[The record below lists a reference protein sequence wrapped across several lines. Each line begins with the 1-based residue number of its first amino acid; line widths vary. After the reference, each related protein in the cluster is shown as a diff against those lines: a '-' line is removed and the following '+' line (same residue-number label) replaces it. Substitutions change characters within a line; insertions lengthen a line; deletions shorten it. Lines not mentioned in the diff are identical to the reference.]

1 MNAITRS
8 SAGSRNTLTLRANG
22 RDISGWQSI
31 PVTRR
36 MLGCPSDFD
45 IGLTERSPTE
55 AAAILVE
62 PGQACEVLLDG
73 DVVLTGYIDRYAG
86 AISPRQHQ
94 VRVVGRSKC
103 EDVVDCHITPTHL
116 VGMQIITSSLLEL
129 ANRLCAPYGITA
141 KSLTGDNIPVGPPTG
156 AGPLRF
162 NAILT
167 ETPFEIIERVA
178 RYAGVL
184 VYDDADGNLVFANV
198 GTSNMASG
206 FALGVNVQ
214 HAAVTYSMDGRF
226 SEYRPHLMSVNFFG
240 DKGAGGIPYPPVFDK
255 GVPRFRQRIV
265 VSEQPFPGSS
275 MAEKRAQWE
284 AARRL
289 GQSQAVRLTCDSWR
303 DSAGTLWQPNAFAPL
318 DLPALK
324 LSPSDPWVIGEV
336 TYAMDQDR
344 GTTADLMLMPKD
356 AFLPEPTILTPFL
369 SDPDTRPPLAGGGAA
384 RTGAEGVGIG
394 GGSLG

>member
-1 MNAITRS
+1 MTYVARTTT
-8 SAGSRNTLTLRANG
+8 APRNVLTLRANG
-22 RDISGWQSI
+22 RDITGWQSI
-31 PVTRR
+31 RVTRR

-45 IGLTERSPTE
+45 IGLTERYPTE
-55 AAAILVE
+55 ASAILVE
-62 PGQACEVLLDG
+62 PGQPCQVLLDG
-73 DVVLTGYIDRYAG
+73 DVVLTGYIDRYA
-86 AISPRQHQ
+86 AAVTPRQHQ

-103 EDVVDCHITPTHL
+103 EDVVDCHITPDQL
-116 VGMQIITSSLLEL
+116 QGMQVVTSSLLEL
-129 ANRLCAPYGITA
+129 AKKLCAPYGITA
-141 KSLTGDNIPVGPPTG
+141 KSLTGDSVPVSPPQG
-156 AGPLRF
+156 GGPLRF

-206 FALGVNVQ
+206 FALGVNIQ
-214 HAAVTYSMDGRF
+214 NASCTFSMDGRF
-226 SEYRPHLMSVNFFG
+226 SEYLPCLMSVNFYG
-240 DKGAGGIPYPPVFDK
+240 DKGVGGKVFPRVFDK

-265 VSEQPFPGSS
+265 VSEQFVTGTSL
-275 MAEKRAQWE
+275 AEKRAQWE

-303 DSAGTLWQPNAFAPL
+303 DSAGTLWQPNAYAPL

-344 GTTADLMLMPKD
+344 GTTADLMLMPKE
-356 AFLPEPTILTPFL
+356 AFLPEPTILAPFL
-369 SDPDTRPPLAGGGAA
+369 SDPDTRPALGGGGAA
-384 RTGAEGVGIG
+384 R
-394 GGSLG
+394 

>member
-1 MNAITRS
+1 M
-8 SAGSRNTLTLRANG
+8 
-22 RDISGWQSI
+22 
-31 PVTRR
+31 
-36 MLGCPSDFD
+36 
-45 IGLTERSPTE
+45 
-55 AAAILVE
+55 
-62 PGQACEVLLDG
+62 LLDG

-86 AISPRQHQ
+86 AVSPREHH
-94 VRVVGRSKC
+94 VRIVGRSKC
-103 EDVVDCHITPTHL
+103 EDLVDCHITSDQL
-116 VGMQIITSSLLEL
+116 QGMQIFTTSLLEL
-129 ANRLCAPYGITA
+129 ASKLCASYGIKA
-141 KSLTGDNIPVGPPTG
+141 KSLTGNNVPVAPVQGP
-156 AGPLRF
+156 GPLRF

-167 ETPFEIIERVA
+167 ESPFEIIERVA

-356 AFLPEPTILTPFL
+356 AFLPEPTILVPFL
-369 SDPDTRPPLAGGGAA
+369 YDPTVGVPVAGGGAA
-384 RTGAEGVGIG
+384 R
-394 GGSLG
+394 

>member
-1 MNAITRS
+1 MNAITRTT
-8 SAGSRNTLTLRANG
+8 AAPRNVLILRANG

-31 PVTRR
+31 RVTRR

-45 IGLTERSPTE
+45 IGLTERYPTE
-55 AAAILVE
+55 ASAILVE
-62 PGQACEVLLDG
+62 PGQPCQVLLDG

-86 AISPRQHQ
+86 AVSPREHH
-94 VRVVGRSKC
+94 VRIVGRSKC
-103 EDVVDCHITPTHL
+103 EDLVDCHITSDQL
-116 VGMQIITSSLLEL
+116 QGMQIFTTSLLEL
-129 ANRLCAPYGITA
+129 ASKLCASYGIKA
-141 KSLTGDNIPVGPPTG
+141 KSLTGNNVPVAPVQGP
-156 AGPLRF
+156 GPLRF

-167 ETPFEIIERVA
+167 ESPFEIIERVA

-275 MAEKRAQWE
+275 MAEKRAQDPSFDLSRE
-284 AARRL
+284 VVDILA
-289 GQSQAVRLTCDSWR
+289 SRLTESGR
-303 DSAGTLWQPNAFAPL
+303 EL
-318 DLPALK
+318 
-324 LSPSDPWVIGEV
+324 E
-336 TYAMDQDR
+336 
-344 GTTADLMLMPKD
+344 
-356 AFLPEPTILTPFL
+356 
-369 SDPDTRPPLAGGGAA
+369 GA
-384 RTGAEGVGIG
+384 VN
-394 GGSLG
+394 SV